1 MGRQSAVAGLQP
13 LATAGKQFEFS
24 AAAANLRLSSLN
36 ESHRSGRECN
46 RTVCI
51 SMPSYPQ
58 VTVFAALTAD
68 DRPQTVGE
76 TF

>member
-13 LATAGKQFEFS
+13 LATAGKQFELS
-24 AAAANLRLSSLN
+24 TAAANLRLSNLN
-36 ESHRSGRECN
+36 ESHRGGRECN
-46 RTVCI
+46 RTVCT

-58 VTVFAALTAD
+58 VNVFAALTAD
-68 DRPQTVGE
+68 HRPQTVVE